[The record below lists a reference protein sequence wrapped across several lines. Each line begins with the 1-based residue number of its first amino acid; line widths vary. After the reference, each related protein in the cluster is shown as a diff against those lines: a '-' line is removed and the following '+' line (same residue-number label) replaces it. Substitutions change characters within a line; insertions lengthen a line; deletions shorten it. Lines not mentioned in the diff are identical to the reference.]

1 MQILPYLFR
10 ATTLLADVLRLLAHI
25 AHFHTQWYLGPAHK
39 GCHTGSELFSPLC
52 SRVFHYCCFFEFLCV
67 QPVTLHGIYFLIT
80 FVLLFAH
87 PHGKGEA
94 VDWEWENY
102 S

>member
-1 MQILPYLFR
+1 MS
-10 ATTLLADVLRLLAHI
+10 LLALI
-25 AHFHTQWYLGPAHK
+25 AHFHTQWYLGPV
-39 GCHTGSELFSPLC
+39 HTRAVTQAVNFSH
-52 SRVFHYCCFFEFLCV
+52 HYALEFFIIAVFFEFLCV
-67 QPVTLHGIYFLIT
+67 QPVTLYGIYFLIT